1 MPIDVA
7 ARTRGRARAR
17 MLDLTRTD
25 GSPKSVTLEALLHA
39 ADDYVPQLQAAAGA
53 VAAQQLQQCPVVAI
67 MAEQGAELILC
78 QLIAQRAGCAFLL
91 VDPSLPQDRVRYLL
105 SDSGA
110 TVMLLVAPHEP
121 ALPKSLPI
129 IHVQWRASSAVLLT
143 SPSGCADAARA
154 LLAPSARGTLM
165 YVCYTSGSTGRP
177 KGVAVSQGSLL
188 AYAEANAVAHAIGP
202 SSRVLLTSAVSFD
215 PCIGEAW
222 TALLA
227 GATLCLPSRTSVR
240 ESLGDLLASSAA
252 THVCSTPALW
262 TTVGGSPAAF
272 PHLEVVT
279 LGGERMSAAL
289 IAQWASELDE
299 AHGPPTLRRRRLCN
313 IYGVTECTV
322 YQSSYEVTAPRRTS
336 AVTSAATAT
345 IVADDGQGALLGAP
359 LPGCSL
365 LLLDEALRVIEPP
378 AMGSGVEASKAK
390 EAKEAAGSNACTGEI
405 AIGGPQLAQGY
416 LHQSALTAERFIEH
430 PTLGCRVYLTGD
442 VAAWACTPGGAPSLR
457 LLGRRDQQVKLNGI
471 RLELGEVEGVLTR
484 CQPLVVHAA
493 ALVIDGRLVAAVE
506 RRIDKDAATDGNC
519 SSSSSSSGNGSG
531 GGGYT
536 SGYTSLRHDALLQA
550 AAVALLRLHAL
561 RELPAAVTPS
571 EIVLFSKMPLT
582 PTGKLDRIALAPM
595 LRAHLAALEGTPSDA
610 TSTGRRTDE
619 AEDVR
624 LGEAPGIARAGASPP
639 PPPPQPL
646 TAPAL
651 NPLEAAIAAVWADV
665 LKLGLERLGRRS
677 DFVRLGGDSLRAL
690 QVARKLAFTLVSTHA
705 PRAPS
710 SRRNDEE
717 DVDTADYGLLRGVW
731 SPKAVLQLPLL
742 YRYAAFLAEHGVR
755 VPGDEEAASEA
766 ASEASP
772 TTVAQAPATHEADV
786 EALSRAH
793 VEARGIAALAPKAPE
808 PDHSAADAILDAAE
822 AAAASEAA
830 AAEEEELIDEIMRLS
845 SELTNPALTRPTL
858 QLSLSLAARY
868 GSDVLARTALALGA
882 DCAPRAAR
890 ALRGDTILNER
901 GLPPLHLA
909 VQAGHTALVH
919 TLLEASAPVT
929 LISAAGLPPLH
940 LAAQSDVSRGALELL
955 LDAGAPIAMRDDRRQ
970 TALHSAARAGC
981 MGALR
986 RLIEAGI
993 EYDGREER
1001 ASNRREPT
1009 IELRDRWHRT
1019 ALHWTILNQQHA
1031 AAALLISAGASVNG
1045 VPMSARKHGKNTSLP
1060 LETPLHSAARLPP
1073 NAAAPLLHL
1082 LLAAAADPNRRDQFG
1097 QTPLH
1102 VAAAATAQ
1110 APCGHCASGSD
1121 AIDQGND
1128 AAVMALLEAGADAS
1142 TKDDMNRSALDAARL
1157 SHTAAG
1163 RDELPL
1169 EISRLL
1175 T

>member
-1 MPIDVA
+1 ML
-7 ARTRGRARAR
+7 
-17 MLDLTRTD
+17 LDLTHEPA
-25 GSPKSVTLEALLHA
+25 GSPQSVTLEALLHA
-39 ADDYVPQLQAAAGA
+39 ADDYVPRLQAVAGA
-53 VAAQQLQQCPVVAI
+53 AAAQQPQQCPVVAI
-67 MAEQGAELILC
+67 MAEQGAELMLC

-105 SDSGA
+105 NDSGA
-110 TVMLLVAPHEP
+110 MAMLLVAPHEP
-121 ALPKSLPI
+121 ALPESLPI
-129 IHVQWRASSAVLLT
+129 IHVQCRASSAVQLT
-143 SPSGCADAARA
+143 SPSGCADVARA

-177 KGVAVSQGSLL
+177 KGVAVSQGSLV

-240 ESLGDLLASSAA
+240 ESLGALLASSAA

-289 IAQWASELDE
+289 IARWASELDEAHRSSSELIGAHRSSSDDLIGAHRSSSDDLIGAHRSSSDDLIGAHRSSSDDLIGAHRMALELDE
-299 AHGPPTLRRRRLCN
+299 AHGPPTRRRRRLCN

-336 AVTSAATAT
+336 AVTSVATAP

-359 LPGCSL
+359 LPGCTL
-365 LLLDEALRVIEPP
+365 LLLDDALRVIEPP
-378 AMGSGVEASKAK
+378 AMGSGVEASNAR
-390 EAKEAAGSNACTGEI
+390 EAAGSIACTGQI

-416 LHQSALTAERFIEH
+416 LNQSALTAERFVEH
-430 PTLGCRVYLTGD
+430 PTLGYRVYLTGD
-442 VAAWACTPGGAPSLR
+442 VAAWACTPDGAASLR
-457 LLGRRDQQVKLNGI
+457 LLGRRDQQVKLNGM
-471 RLELGEVEGVLTR
+471 RLELGEVEG
-484 CQPLVVHAA
+484 
-493 ALVIDGRLVAAVE
+493 
-506 RRIDKDAATDGNC
+506 
-519 SSSSSSSGNGSG
+519 
-531 GGGYT
+531 
-536 SGYTSLRHDALLQA
+536 
-550 AAVALLRLHAL
+550 
-561 RELPAAVTPS
+561 LPAAVTPS
-571 EIVLFSKMPLT
+571 EIVLVIKMPLT

-595 LRAHLAALEGTPSDA
+595 LRAHLAGIEGAPSDT
-610 TSTGRRTDE
+610 TSTGRRIDKTDD
-619 AEDVR
+619 AR
-624 LGEAPGIARAGASPP
+624 LGAAPDTARLGAAPGVARAGAPPP

-677 DFVRLGGDSLRAL
+677 DFVRLGGDSIRAL

-742 YRYAAFLAEHGVR
+742 YRYAAFLAEHGVC
-755 VPGDEEAASEA
+755 VPGDEAAASEA
-766 ASEASP
+766 ASP
-772 TTVAQAPATHEADV
+772 TAALAPAAHEADV
-786 EALSRAH
+786 EARGKAAPAH
-793 VEARGIAALAPKAPE
+793 KAPE
-808 PDHSAADAILDAAE
+808 PDHSAAAAILDAAE
-822 AAAASEAA
+822 AAAACEAA

-845 SELTNPALTRPTL
+845 SELTNPTLTRPTL

-868 GSDVLARTALALGA
+868 GNDVLARTALALGA
-882 DCAPRAAR
+882 DCAPRASR

-919 TLLEASAPVT
+919 TLLGASAPVT
-929 LISAAGLPPLH
+929 LISTAGLPPLH

-981 MGALR
+981 LGALR
-986 RLIEAGI
+986 RLIEAGV

-1001 ASNRREPT
+1001 TSNRREPT

-1019 ALHWTILNQQHA
+1019 ALHWAVVNQQHA

-1073 NAAAPLLHL
+1073 NAAAPLVQL

-1102 VAAAATAQ
+1102 VAAAASAQ
-1110 APCGHCASGSD
+1110 APCGRCASGSD
-1121 AIDQGND
+1121 AIGQGAD
-1128 AAVMALLEAGADAS
+1128 AAVVALLEAGAAAA
-1142 TKDDMNRSALDAARL
+1142 TKDDMDRSALDAARL